1 MIYYVADCNRR
12 VKMNEQ
18 KFVDYCE
25 FEYYARCREVAEH
38 IADNVNEKPV
48 VLIAGPSGSGKT
60 TTAIV
65 IEHFLQDWGFKAHSI
80 SLDNYFHELTLEQ
93 RELAKIGK
101 YDLEAPSRID
111 EKFLNSQ
118 LCDILLCK
126 PVHMPRYNFSISKRE
141 FSGWVFERQRNEV
154 IIFEGI
160 HALNPN
166 VITINNKNVTNI
178 YVSIRSSFS
187 NGSTSIHSPTI
198 RLSRRMLRDVV
209 QRGLSPENVLN
220 MFDKVNEG
228 EEKYIKPFRERCT
241 HSIDTLIP
249 YGINLYKTLLFD
261 NLKKHSGHEEIDKIL
276 DLLEGAQGI
285 NPDLIPNNSLM
296 REFIGG
302 SVLKY

>member
-1 MIYYVADCNRR
+1 
-12 VKMNEQ
+12 MNEQ

-25 FEYYARCREVAEH
+25 FEYYARCREVAEY
-38 IADNVNEKPV
+38 IADHINEKPV

-65 IEHFLQDWGFKAHSI
+65 IEHFLLDWGFKAHSI
-80 SLDNYFHELTLEQ
+80 SLDNYFHDLSEEQ
-93 RELAKIGK
+93 REMAKAGL
-101 YDLEAPSRID
+101 YDLEAPTRID
-111 EKFLNSQ
+111 IDFLNSQ

-126 PVHMPRYNFSISKRE
+126 PVHMPRYNFSISRRE
-141 FSGWVFERQRNEV
+141 FSGWVFQREKNEV

-160 HALNPN
+160 HALNPD
-166 VITINNKNVTNI
+166 VITINPSSVTNI

-187 NGSTSIHSPTI
+187 NGKNQIYSPTI

-209 QRGLSPENVLN
+209 QRGLSPENVIYLY
-220 MFDKVNEG
+220 DRVNDG

-249 YGINLYKTLLFD
+249 YGINLYRTLLYD
-261 NLKKHSGHEEIDKIL
+261 DLQKHRGHEEIDKIL
-276 DLLEGAQGI
+276 ELLDDALGI
-285 NPDLIPNNSLM
+285 NPALIPNNSLM

>member
-1 MIYYVADCNRR
+1 
-12 VKMNEQ
+12 MNEQ

-25 FEYYARCREVAEH
+25 FEYYARCREVAEYVADH
-38 IADNVNEKPV
+38 INEKPV

-65 IEHFLQDWGFKAHSI
+65 IEHFLLDWGFKAHSI
-80 SLDNYFHELTLEQ
+80 SLDNYFHDLSEEQ
-93 RELAKIGK
+93 REMAKAGL

-111 EKFLNSQ
+111 IDFLNSQ

-126 PVHMPRYNFSISKRE
+126 PVHMPRYNFSISRRE
-141 FSGWVFERQRNEV
+141 FSGWVFQREKNEV

-160 HALNPN
+160 HALNPE
-166 VITINNKNVTNI
+166 VITINPSCVTNI

-187 NGSTSIHSPTI
+187 NGKNQIYSPTI

-209 QRGLSPENVLN
+209 QRGLSPENVIYLY
-220 MFDKVNEG
+220 DRVNDG

-249 YGINLYKTLLFD
+249 YGINLYRTLLYD
-261 NLKKHSGHEEIDKIL
+261 DLQKHRGNEEIDKIL
-276 DLLEGAQGI
+276 ELLDDALGI
-285 NPDLIPNNSLM
+285 NPALIPNNSLM

>member
-1 MIYYVADCNRR
+1 MIYYVSDCNRR
-12 VKMNEQ
+12 LKMNEQ
-18 KFVDYCE
+18 KFIDYSE
-25 FEYYARCREVAEH
+25 FEYYARCREVAEY
-38 IADNVNEKPV
+38 IADHINEKPV

-65 IEHFLQDWGFKAHSI
+65 IEHFLLDWGFKAHSI
-80 SLDNYFHELTLEQ
+80 SLDNYFHDLTEEQ
-93 RELAKIGK
+93 REMAKIGK
-101 YDLEAPSRID
+101 YDLESPARID
-111 EKFLNSQ
+111 HEFLNSQ

-126 PVHMPRYNFSISKRE
+126 RVHMPKYNFAISKRE
-141 FSGWVFERQRNEV
+141 FSGWIFQRERNEV

-166 VITINNKNVTNI
+166 VITINPDSVTNV

-187 NGSTSIHSPTI
+187 NGETTIYSPTI

-209 QRGLSPENVLN
+209 QRDLSPENVIH
-220 MFDKVNEG
+220 MYDKVNEG
-228 EEKYIKPFRERCT
+228 EDKYIKPFRERCT

-249 YGINLYKTLLFD
+249 YGINLYKTLLYD
-261 NLKKHSGHEEIDKIL
+261 RLQKHKGHEEIDKIL
-276 DLLEGAQGI
+276 DLLKDAQGI